1 MDGDWKEKMGKNN
14 NDRESVL
21 PFSFLFFLSGLFRV
35 CICFSKRGQ
44 SLCENNTKKKRPEF
58 SAAKRPLRIP
68 LSLCLLNSLSPLSD
82 PSFGRPTP
90 PLRDAEKE
98 NAAGEEEEE
107 EEEEGVVVPFD
118 SSREEGRARERILC
132 V

>member
-1 MDGDWKEKMGKNN
+1 VDCLGFVYVFQ
-14 NDRESVL
+14 SVG
-21 PFSFLFFLSGLFRV
+21 SLFVKTTQR
-35 CICFSKRGQ
+35 KKGQ
-44 SLCENNTKKKRPEF
+44 NLAPQKDT
-58 SAAKRPLRIP
+58 PLRIP
-68 LSLCLLNSLSPLSD
+68 LSLSLLNSLSPLLD

-98 NAAGEEEEE
+98 NAAGE

>member
-1 MDGDWKEKMGKNN
+1 M
-14 NDRESVL
+14 
-21 PFSFLFFLSGLFRV
+21 FFKAFVG
-35 CICFSKRGQ
+35 
-44 SLCENNTKKKRPEF
+44 SLCENTKKKRPEF
-58 SAAKRPLRIP
+58 SAAKRYPITNP
-68 LSLCLLNSLSPLSD
+68 SLSLCLLNSLSPLSD

-107 EEEEGVVVPFD
+107 EEEEGVVPFD